1 MVNNIDDRPG
11 LAVPVGVGLTGADG
25 LHPRI
30 FSLIAVP
37 AAEVDCG

>member
-1 MVNNIDDRPG
+1 MIFLPG
-11 LAVPVGVGLTGADG
+11 VCVPDGVGCTGDDG

-30 FSLIAVP
+30 FSRMAVP